1 MPITDLWLD
10 DDPRRRPPVCGLA
23 WTWVKT
29 YDEAIEALKSGT
41 VKFASLDHDLA
52 DEHYIRFFEAD
63 ATGEPLDTSDCK
75 EKTGYDVLLWMR
87 DNDVWPVEGVRI
99 HTMNTVRKPLMLE
112 LVEKH
117 YDRTFQHQY
126 AGTHWV

>member
-10 DDPRRRPPVCGLA
+10 DDPRRKPPICGLS

-29 YDEAIEALKSGT
+29 YEEAIEALKTGT
-41 VKFASLDHDLA
+41 VEFASLDHDLA

-63 ATGEPLDTSDCK
+63 ATGEPLDISDCK

-117 YDRTFQHQY
+117 YGRTFQHQY